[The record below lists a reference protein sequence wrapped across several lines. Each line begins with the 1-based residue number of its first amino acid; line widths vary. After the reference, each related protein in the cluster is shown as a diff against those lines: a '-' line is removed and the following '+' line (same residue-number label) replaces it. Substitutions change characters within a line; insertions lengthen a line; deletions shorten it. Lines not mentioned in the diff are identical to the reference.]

1 MTYWNE
7 ITFATTIVPP
17 GYLRIPDAFEIIGR
31 HFFSAVG
38 TWTGE
43 ESKFDERIVHLPPC
57 EAVYGSDGDR
67 IIDKRL
73 YNFGSPIVRR
83 VLSVP
88 SEPQTNLTRDQWQQ
102 ADDLRTMWKGKESE
116 LSDRQLHIFWVM
128 YRLGMSGNPTYCHV
142 DSKGGIRELDK
153 SNWNVTWD
161 VACDRFEHGALN
173 IKPEYA
179 MRRPVPWNDGEGYL
193 EFFAVPLLVKRDM
206 LLARVRKLPV
216 FRPDDAEGD
225 AETSTQMV
233 DRFFQDLEAAKAGE
247 EELPEGGGVLPQTP
261 DLLANLDPLIAAWAM
276 RATERNV
283 AIRNAGEDA
292 RQHIPQA
299 GITVTDAKN
308 ALKAAKQ
315 LAGKTIRR
323 GRPIGSKS
331 FANSHKSSD

>member
-7 ITFATTIVPP
+7 ITFSTTIVPP
-17 GYLRIPDAFEIIGR
+17 GYLRIPDVFEIIGR

-57 EAVYGSDGDR
+57 EAVYGPDGDR

-73 YNFGSPIVRR
+73 YNFGSSIVRR
-83 VLSVP
+83 VLSIP
-88 SEPQTNLTRDQWQQ
+88 SEPQTNLTRDLWQQ
-102 ADDLRTMWKGKESE
+102 AVDLRLKWKGRESD
-116 LSDRQLHIFWVM
+116 LSDRQLHIFWIM
-128 YRLGMSGNPTYCHV
+128 YRLGMSGVPGYCYINA
-142 DSKGGIRELDK
+142 KGEIRELDK
-153 SNWNVTWD
+153 SMWNVTWD

-173 IKPEYA
+173 VKPEYA
-179 MRRPVPWNDGEGYL
+179 MTRPVPWNDGIGYV
-193 EFFAVPLLVKRDM
+193 EFFAAPLLVNRNI
-206 LLARVRKLPV
+206 LLARIRDLPH
-216 FRPDDAEGD
+216 FTPDDANGD
-225 AETSTQMV
+225 AEASAQIV
-233 DRFFQDLEAAKAGE
+233 DRFFDDLHSANSSDELLPVDEAM
-247 EELPEGGGVLPQTP
+247 PQAANS
-261 DLLANLDPLIAAWAM
+261 LANFDPLIAAWAM

-283 AIRNAGEDA
+283 AIRDAGEDA

-299 GITVTDAKN
+299 GITVTDAQN